1 MIKELRYF
9 NGVIRETVTVGKN
22 KVQAIQQVNDNKYV
36 IALEDGHKINVVS
49 LFIEYVE
56 DNNIKPSTEF

>member
-9 NGVIRETVTVGKN
+9 NGADRETVTVGKN
-22 KVQAIQQVNDNKYV
+22 KVQAIQQVTDNKYV
-36 IALEDGHKINVVS
+36 IDLEDGHKINVVS
-49 LFIEYVE
+49 PFIEYVE

>member
-9 NGVIRETVTVGKN
+9 NGDVKETVTVGKN
-22 KVQAIQQVNDNKYV
+22 KVQAIYQVDDKYV
-36 IALEDGHKINVVS
+36 IDLEDGHRIYVVS
-49 LFIEYVE
+49 PFIEYVE